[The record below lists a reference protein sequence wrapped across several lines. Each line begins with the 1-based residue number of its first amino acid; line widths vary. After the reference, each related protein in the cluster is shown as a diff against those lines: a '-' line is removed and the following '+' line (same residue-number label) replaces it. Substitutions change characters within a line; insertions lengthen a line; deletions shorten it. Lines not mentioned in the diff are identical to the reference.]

1 MTPAAYKEIVV
12 ECMKQ
17 AMCESGGASTF
28 VSASRHN
35 QGLSAAQRMLHVWSA
50 DSGLHHLPQNFRIHS
65 MNASTLWRFWVKGD
79 ASECV
84 QPYRLLKAH
93 MLPPGTQLQSQK
105 QQLSRM
111 LYVGNWLQ
119 AHAGASLVQLR
130 AATVQELGEIFNR
143 AWLELVRAYPD
154 AKETHAVASL
164 YTFMHAS

>member
-1 MTPAAYKEIVV
+1 
-12 ECMKQ
+12 
-17 AMCESGGASTF
+17 
-28 VSASRHN
+28 
-35 QGLSAAQRMLHVWSA
+35 
-50 DSGLHHLPQNFRIHS
+50 

-105 QQLSRM
+105 QQLSRL

-130 AATVQELGEIFNR
+130 AATVQELSDFFNR

>member
-1 MTPAAYKEIVV
+1 MTAAGYKDIVV
-12 ECMKQ
+12 ESIKE
-17 AMCESGGASTF
+17 AMRARGGAAASTL
-28 VSASRHN
+28 R
-35 QGLSAAQRMLHVWSA
+35 QGDGQSAAHRMLHLWSS
-50 DSGLHHLPQNFRIHS
+50 DSGLHHLPQDFRIHS

-84 QPYRLLKAH
+84 QPFRLLKAH
-93 MLPPGTQLQSQK
+93 MLPPGPQLQSQK

-119 AHAGASLVQLR
+119 AHSGASLVQLR
-130 AATVQELGEIFNR
+130 AATVQELRDCFNR

>member
-1 MTPAAYKEIVV
+1 MTPAAYKDIVV
-12 ECMKQ
+12 ACMKE
-17 AMCESGGASTF
+17 AMCASGGAST
-28 VSASRHN
+28 SALRH
-35 QGLSAAQRMLHVWSA
+35 GEGVSAAQRMLHVWSA

-119 AHAGASLVQLR
+119 AHSGASLVQLR
-130 AATVQELGEIFNR
+130 AATVQELGDFFTR
-143 AWLELVRAYPD
+143 AWLQLVSVYTD

-164 YTFMHAS
+164 YTFMKAS